1 MKHIIIETERLLL
14 REYTEEDFTALR
26 EILSDAETMKY

>member
-1 MKHIIIETERLLL
+1 MKHIIMETERLLL

-26 EILSDAETMKY
+26 EIFVGR